1 MKRKIYNSFS
11 ILVVLAILITAAL
24 TSVVLYNNSK
34 DAHEKRL
41 QNLVDLM
48 GSMPEDIE
56 YYKKAKNAFKD
67 MRITLIDQDGNVVY
81 DSDKWFEDMENHDER
96 EEVIAARQMG
106 HGNAVRYSDTMH
118 ENYYYYAVRLDTG
131 SVLRISEP
139 QQNFPLYP

>member
-48 GSMPEDIE
+48 GSMPEEI
-56 YYKKAKNAFKD
+56 
-67 MRITLIDQDGNVVY
+67 
-81 DSDKWFEDMENHDER
+81 
-96 EEVIAARQMG
+96 
-106 HGNAVRYSDTMH
+106 
-118 ENYYYYAVRLDTG
+118 
-131 SVLRISEP
+131 
-139 QQNFPLYP
+139 